1 MMPRLGYPTE
11 NHDRTGLAGWPPAAI
26 APTCGVA
33 AKRSLLG
40 QRHYRHI
47 AGGLLC
53 GVLLTRSAPR
63 DLPLG

>member
-33 AKRSLLG
+33 AKRSPNGDGERLG
-40 QRHYRHI
+40 VP
-47 AGGLLC
+47 GGC
-53 GVLLTRSAPR
+53 TG
-63 DLPLG
+63 PL

>member
-33 AKRSLLG
+33 AKRSG
-40 QRHYRHI
+40 CGNPIYRPG
-47 AGGLLC
+47 AVDG
-53 GVLLTRSAPR
+53 TP
-63 DLPLG
+63 